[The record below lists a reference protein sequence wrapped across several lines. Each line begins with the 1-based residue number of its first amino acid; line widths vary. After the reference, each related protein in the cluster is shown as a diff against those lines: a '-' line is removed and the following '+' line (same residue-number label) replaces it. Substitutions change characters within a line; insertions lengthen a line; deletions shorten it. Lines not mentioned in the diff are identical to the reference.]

1 MERAMAYEQEK
12 VASVSPEGTEENPLA
27 SSVAGS
33 STSGFSEH
41 FLSRGILQ
49 KSILDAIPV
58 PIFCKDL
65 AGRFFL
71 VNQAFV
77 QAIGFS
83 EEELLGKSVFDIAPR
98 DLAETYHAMDTPL
111 LHRAM
116 NQVYESRIRDRN
128 GNDHEV
134 IFHKSSFASEDGM
147 VLGIVGAILDVTA
160 LKRVE
165 AQLKVANEDL
175 EARVAER
182 TAALTDANQRLA
194 LELVRHE
201 ETERKLL
208 LFHKLVNQTSEAV
221 FVVDP
226 RTAAILE
233 VNEAACSYTKY
244 SRENLLA
251 MTVMDIAFARNDA
264 DNWRIHMQELIAMK
278 HLLIED
284 VLRCKDGSKVPVEVS
299 VKYLEHGDEAFVFA
313 IVRDI
318 SRRKEMEGH
327 IRMTNEILKLSSAN
341 ISLED
346 YLSGLGQLIKLWCEC
361 SDAVVRLNHEPESC
375 AEPFV
380 CTRHIGSAQVVLEK
394 MGHSDCACARV
405 LGGIGHLGSPEV
417 LTPAGSFLCQD
428 TAAFIENLSPG
439 EKQSLHAACLM
450 RTFRS
455 IAMIPISHEKKILG
469 IIVFGDDRV
478 NMISPKT
485 VNVLESLAPTVAEV
499 IRRHHFE
506 VQLRQSRE
514 QLRMLAVHI
523 EEAREEERT
532 RIAREVHD
540 QLGQILTALKIDLS
554 WLQSSYPDDPQ
565 HVDKTRDMLALVNRT
580 IFTVKKIVTDLR
592 PSVLDHLGIVEAIEW
607 QASEVQK
614 LTGIRCVVDSVPSKI
629 ILEKNMMTHIFRIF
643 QEIMTNVVRHA
654 EAANVMVSIIS
665 GGDGF
670 SLSVTDDGSGI
681 PEKKDSAP
689 TSLGILG
696 MKERAHSIGG
706 TLEFSRVEPSGTLVS
721 LRIPKGGSRDGGDEN
736 A

>member
-33 STSGFSEH
+33 SASGFSEH

-244 SRENLLA
+244 SR
-251 MTVMDIAFARNDA
+251 
-264 DNWRIHMQELIAMK
+264 K
-278 HLLIED
+278 
-284 VLRCKDGSKVPVEVS
+284 
-299 VKYLEHGDEAFVFA
+299 
-313 IVRDI
+313 
-318 SRRKEMEGH
+318 
-327 IRMTNEILKLSSAN
+327 
-341 ISLED
+341 
-346 YLSGLGQLIKLWCEC
+346 
-361 SDAVVRLNHEPESC
+361 
-375 AEPFV
+375 
-380 CTRHIGSAQVVLEK
+380 
-394 MGHSDCACARV
+394 
-405 LGGIGHLGSPEV
+405 
-417 LTPAGSFLCQD
+417 
-428 TAAFIENLSPG
+428 
-439 EKQSLHAACLM
+439 
-450 RTFRS
+450 
-455 IAMIPISHEKKILG
+455 
-469 IIVFGDDRV
+469 
-478 NMISPKT
+478 
-485 VNVLESLAPTVAEV
+485 
-499 IRRHHFE
+499 
-506 VQLRQSRE
+506 
-514 QLRMLAVHI
+514 
-523 EEAREEERT
+523 
-532 RIAREVHD
+532 
-540 QLGQILTALKIDLS
+540 
-554 WLQSSYPDDPQ
+554 
-565 HVDKTRDMLALVNRT
+565 
-580 IFTVKKIVTDLR
+580 
-592 PSVLDHLGIVEAIEW
+592 
-607 QASEVQK
+607 
-614 LTGIRCVVDSVPSKI
+614 
-629 ILEKNMMTHIFRIF
+629 
-643 QEIMTNVVRHA
+643 
-654 EAANVMVSIIS
+654 
-665 GGDGF
+665 
-670 SLSVTDDGSGI
+670 
-681 PEKKDSAP
+681 
-689 TSLGILG
+689 TSL
-696 MKERAHSIGG
+696 
-706 TLEFSRVEPSGTLVS
+706 P
-721 LRIPKGGSRDGGDEN
+721 
-736 A
+736 